1 MGMREWLLVI
11 QARDQASQAIQ
22 GVGNAV
28 GAVGTQSRFAGYQV
42 FALGLAL
49 QKAGGMLTRFGMA
62 IFDAVGDTARLG
74 IEFDKSMSLVQT
86 QARLGETQLR
96 KFQEAANDVMG
107 DVAVSSTEVAEGLF
121 DIFSSVEVNYKDAIS
136 MVELFSKAATAGGTD
151 VRTTTRGVIQIMNA
165 FGLEAD
171 DTRNILDLL
180 FKQVQQSTGTFEE
193 LISAWGNVVSAAK
206 SMDQSLQTTAGA
218 VDFLTKRGRTQAQAT
233 ISVSRALDQLSRHY
247 QDVQKVL
254 GVQTFDK
261 ATGNFRQLGDIITD
275 MGLAMKDMTTQEQVD
290 AFEDMF
296 GAGSIQANRFFR
308 LAVPQF
314 KALTHNID
322 ALTRKDLV
330 GYFKGAWDIMR
341 KTPAVQIEILRN
353 KWDSLRRDLRNLF
366 LPVILDLV
374 KVGKRVLD
382 WIDGWDQ
389 GTKELI
395 VKILLAVGALA
406 VFFGAIAKI
415 GGGILLFASLLKFAG
430 IGVLGF
436 IKILGGLGLAGGLI
450 AAALIGAA
458 ILIFTHWDELKDWWI
473 RNWGTIKHV
482 ALLAI
487 AALTVALVT
496 LGRTLAIN
504 VGARLIN
511 LVVSF
516 QTVGTAALTFKGI
529 MSGLGMVLRR
539 LGWVALALGIL
550 EVVNAFREGRE
561 KGQAF
566 FQMLKTGSEQAIT
579 KATERFNTLNNRL
592 QELSFWD
599 RLKFWEFPEY
609 ARWKG
614 EMQGIEDAFD
624 RNAEHLDR
632 QRQNLFDWADG
643 IAEGDDRLRTF
654 GQTLIWNT
662 GLNRKQT
669 EVLMREARGV
679 ELLRGHVS
687 DLTLKQV
694 LNLAAVGDLN
704 GAIKILNRL
713 QGEHLGVLRN
723 LATPEQAAAER
734 AEDMAQKVRAHVLAQ
749 KALNR
754 SLNETLGPLKN
765 LISPANAYA
774 EQASLMA
781 QKLAAAAGAQRAF
794 NEAVN
799 AAPVGGGHGRHIP
812 KRGGGGGGS
821 NTGGGNPGP
830 SPDRP
835 NINVTVTPN
844 KANIDNKDLMREV
857 DWVIRSA
864 QWM

>member
-11 QARDQASQAIQ
+11 SARDQASQAIQ
-22 GVGNAV
+22 GVGTAV

-49 QKAGGMLTRFGMA
+49 QKAGTMLTRFGMA

-107 DVAVSSTEVAEGLF
+107 DVAVSSGEVAEGLF
-121 DIFSSVEVNYKDAIS
+121 DIFSSVEVNYKDAID
-136 MVELFSKAATAGGTD
+136 MVTQFSKAATAGGTD
-151 VRTTTRGVIQIMNA
+151 VRTVTRGVIQIMNA

-206 SMDQSLQTTAGA
+206 SMDQTLQTTAGA

-247 QDVQKVL
+247 KDVQGVL
-254 GVQTFDK
+254 GVNVFDK

-275 MGLAMKDMTTQEQVD
+275 MGLAMKDMTTKEQVA

-314 KALTHNID
+314 KALTKNID

-366 LPVILDLV
+366 LPVLLDLV
-374 KVGKRVLD
+374 KIGKRVLD

-389 GTKELI
+389 GTKEL
-395 VKILLAVGALA
+395 VAKILLAVGALA

-430 IGVLGF
+430 IGVLSF

-458 ILIFTHWDELKDWWI
+458 VLIIANWDELSAWWK
-473 RNWGTIKHV
+473 RNWETIKHV

-496 LGRTLAIN
+496 LGRTLAVN
-504 VGARLIN
+504 VGARLLN
-511 LVVSF
+511 LVVGF
-516 QTVGTAALTFKGI
+516 QTVGTAALTFKGV
-529 MSGLGMVLRR
+529 MSGLGTVLRR

-550 EVVNAFREGRE
+550 EVANAFREGRD
-561 KGQAF
+561 KGEAF
-566 FQMLKTGSEQAIT
+566 FQMMKTGSEQAIT

-614 EMQGIEDAFD
+614 EMQGIDDSFD
-624 RNAEHLDR
+624 RLGRQQER

-643 IAEGDDRLRTF
+643 IAEGDDKLRTF
-654 GQTLIWNT
+654 GLTLKWNT
-662 GLNRKQT
+662 DLNRKQI

-679 ELLRGHVS
+679 EILRGRVS
-687 DLTLKQV
+687 ALTLKQV

-713 QGEHLGVLRN
+713 QGDHLGVLRN
-723 LATPEQAAAER
+723 LATPEEAAAER
-734 AEDMAQKVRAHVLAQ
+734 AADMANKVRAHVLAQ

-794 NEAVN
+794 NDAVN
-799 AAPVGGGHGRHIP
+799 SAPIGGGTRRGIGGVPR
-812 KRGGGGGGS
+812 RGGG
-821 NTGGGNPGP
+821 NTGSSSTDGGQQGTNITVNV
-830 SPDRP
+830 SPQ
-835 NINVTVTPN
+835 
-844 KANIDNKDLMREV
+844 KANLNAKDLTREV
-857 DWVIRSA
+857 DWAIRSA